1 MNMANDN
8 NWPDDFKSEAGGAD
22 PIGDAGLRGKAA
34 DFMKK
39 AMTAGVGALFLTE
52 EGIRNLVGDLKL
64 PKELLTSLVTQA
76 DRTKQDIVRTLGE
89 EVRRFLE
96 SAAVHEELHRLL
108 SDVTLEVKAEV
119 RLRPGKAPEVV
130 GSPQVAVKPK
140 APGKRE
146 R

>member
-1 MNMANDN
+1 MANDN
-8 NWPDDFKSEAGGAD
+8 WPEDFKSEAGGAD
-22 PIGDAGLRGKAA
+22 PASDAGLRGKAA

-52 EGIRNLVGDLKL
+52 EGIRNVVGDLKL
-64 PKELLTSLVTQA
+64 PKEILASLVTQA
-76 DRTKQDIVRTLGE
+76 DRTKQELVRTLGE

-108 SDVTLEVKAEV
+108 TDVTIEVKAEV
-119 RLRPGKAPEVV
+119 RLRPGKAPEVI
-130 GSPQVAVKPK
+130 SQPQVALKSSK
-140 APGKRE
+140 KRE